1 MLRGQRTGQFRNTT
15 IMGMSALGTAAIALG
30 SAGLASV
37 LTHLLTSRRDLSN
50 RRRELRIEYLLSA
63 YRTIADSPERGLFRE
78 SLDARAFE
86 KAVADIQLL
95 GSKRQAELATGLAK
109 EMAAEGRADPNPLL
123 RLLRD
128 DLRREM
134 NLETLSDKPIH
145 LRVSEEPPS

>member
-1 MLRGQRTGQFRNTT
+1 MSEIRTYDLR
-15 IMGMSALGTAAIALG
+15 MSALGTAAIALG

-37 LTHLLTSRRDLSN
+37 LTHLLTSRRDLAN
-50 RRRELRIEYLLSA
+50 RRRELRVEYLLSA
-63 YRTIADSPERGLFRE
+63 YRTMADSPERRLYRE

-95 GSKRQAELATGLAK
+95 GSRPQVELATELAR
-109 EMAAEGRADPNPLL
+109 EMATDAQADPDPLL

-134 NLETLSDKPIH
+134 SLEALSGKPIH
-145 LRVSEEPPS
+145 LRIHEEPPN

>member
-1 MLRGQRTGQFRNTT
+1 
-15 IMGMSALGTAAIALG
+15 MSALGTAAIALG

-37 LTHLLTSRRDLSN
+37 LTHLLTSRRDLAN

-63 YRTIADSPERGLFRE
+63 YRTMADSPERSLFRE
-78 SLDARAFE
+78 SSDARAFE

-95 GSKRQAELATGLAK
+95 GSRQQVELATELARA
-109 EMAAEGRADPNPLL
+109 MATESRADPDPLL

-134 NLETLSDKPIH
+134 SLEALSGKPIH
-145 LRVSEEPPS
+145 LRIHEEPPN